1 MNSLPP
7 DLQQAYLETDYIVSD
22 DPPLLLTIG
31 EPSDDARILLAS
43 FGVQTAAFVTAWNP
57 GSQLLSDGENEERQL
72 RLLDEIEKRRMN
84 YLLGSGERADWR
96 EYSYFVLGI
105 TREDADQLA
114 RQFQQNAYV
123 WLDESGIPEL
133 AVP

>member
-7 DLQQAYLETDYIVSD
+7 DLLQAYLETGYIVSD

-43 FGVQTAAFVTAWNP
+43 FGVQTAAFITAWNP
-57 GSQLLSDGENEERQL
+57 GSQLLSEEENEERQL
-72 RLLDEIEKRRMN
+72 RLLDEIEKRRLN

-105 TREDADQLA
+105 AHEDADQLA

-123 WLDESGIPEL
+123 WLDEKGIPEL
-133 AVP
+133 VVP